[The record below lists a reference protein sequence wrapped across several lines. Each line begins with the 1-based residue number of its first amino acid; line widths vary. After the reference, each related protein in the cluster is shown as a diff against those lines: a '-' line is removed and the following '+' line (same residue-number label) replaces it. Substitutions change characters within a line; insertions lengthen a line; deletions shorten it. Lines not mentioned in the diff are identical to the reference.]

1 MSNVVNLVR
10 TIKSIYEEK
19 NKEQLI
25 QLLLLKNEQL
35 LKAEDEIERL
45 NKLVKFIQ
53 DKLRQAIDGNIT
65 SDPIVNKII
74 KRHIARHKQ
83 GMEKFGKTMADN
95 NRPTKEWIKEAQEE
109 AIDLILYLEK
119 IL

>member
-1 MSNVVNLVR
+1 MSR
-10 TIKSIYEEK
+10 ASKIKSAIRSTGAAQRGMTQ
-19 NKEQLI
+19 QLAGVT
-25 QLLLLKNEQL
+25 EQL